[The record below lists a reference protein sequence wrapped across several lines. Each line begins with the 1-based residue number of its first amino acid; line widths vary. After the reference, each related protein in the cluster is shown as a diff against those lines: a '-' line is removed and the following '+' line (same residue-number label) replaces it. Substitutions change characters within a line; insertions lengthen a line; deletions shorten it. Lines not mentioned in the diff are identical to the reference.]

1 MTSIKNFEV
10 WSCPVFEYDSV
21 ESAVESGGAEDG
33 IYRIMLE
40 ADSLDI
46 LWHGSAFL
54 AGSGERVVLVCFN
67 GAVADRKGKSAP
79 FFSGRGVAQGLRMPL
94 LSIDDPSL
102 SRSDELGLAWYAG
115 HEDMPGLVDLI
126 ADYLNQF
133 AEKHRCRLVFFGG
146 SGGGFASIS
155 ILARMR
161 VEAAALV
168 WNPQTNISKYR
179 SDFVSAYLAAAFP
192 AVAVRQGGD
201 PGTPPSQESLAHALA
216 QAGVAYDVTGWVA
229 PAKVQLLYLQNSSDW
244 HVKAHAQPF
253 MTNGSW
259 ERIGKRSFYCQDRGV
274 ACWFGVWGEG
284 HAAPPLSL
292 IHSALS
298 KLINGISVSAAAA
311 ELDADNNPTAEELS
325 WFKVDGPPGK
335 IRISAKRN
343 QDFVKVHTT
352 FEEIE
357 NPRTAYEYAYYLY
370 RNGERLAVHWYD
382 ESPEACIACPAGIG
396 AETIQVFVRD
406 SFGTT
411 VIANAAVFDD
421 KE

>member
-1 MTSIKNFEV
+1 MTASNN
-10 WSCPVFEYDSV
+10 SNNANNSVFEYGSV
-21 ESAVESGGAEDG
+21 ESSLNDVTTEDG
-33 IYRIMLE
+33 IHRIKQNNC
-40 ADSLDI
+40 SLDI
-46 LWHGSAFL
+46 LLQGIKHL
-54 AGSGERVVLVCFN
+54 AENTERVALVCFN
-67 GAVADRKGKSAP
+67 GAVSDRKDKFGP
-79 FFSGRGVAQGLRMPL
+79 FFSGRGVAQALGMPL

-115 HEDMPGLVDLI
+115 HAEMPALIDLI
-126 ADYLNQF
+126 ADYLNRF
-133 AEKHRCRLVFFGG
+133 ATKMNCRLVVFGG

-155 ILARMR
+155 VLSKLRI
-161 VEAAALV
+161 EATALV
-168 WNPQTNISKYR
+168 WNPQTNISRYR
-179 SDFVSAYLAAAFP
+179 SDAVASYLATAFP
-192 AVAVRQGGD
+192 EISLHSEDQSNMD
-201 PGTPPSQESLAHALA
+201 FSQEALA
-216 QAGVAYDVTGWVA
+216 DALTRAGVRYDITNWVA
-229 PAKVQLLYLQNSSDW
+229 PDKAQLLYLQNSSDW

-406 SFGTT
+406 SFGTA

>member
-179 SDFVSAYLAAAFP
+179 SDSVSAYLAAAFP

-244 HVKAHAQPF
+244 HVASHALPF
-253 MTNGSW
+253 MTAGAW
-259 ERIGKRSFYCQDRGV
+259 ERVGKRAFYSAERGV
-274 ACWFGVWGEG
+274 ACWYGTWGEG
-284 HAAPPLSL
+284 HAAPPAELINECLSRL
-292 IHSALS
+292 IKGSSVRAVAAQLDAEHSALQGS
-298 KLINGISVSAAAA
+298 M
-311 ELDADNNPTAEELS
+311 S
-325 WFKVDGPPGK
+325 WLKVDGKP
-335 IRISAKRN
+335 RTVRVTAKRE
-343 QDFVKVHTT
+343 QDIVKVSTML
-352 FEEIE
+352 EGGV
-357 NPRTAYEYAYYLY
+357 PPDAAYEYAYYLY
-370 RNGERLAVHWYD
+370 RDNMRLAVHWYD
-382 ESPEACIACPAGIG
+382 ADPQARIACPAGCG
-396 AETIQVFVRD
+396 RESVRVFVKD
-406 SFGTT
+406 AFGTT
-411 VIANAAVFDD
+411 VTASVELPE
-421 KE
+421 K

>member
-1 MTSIKNFEV
+1 M
-10 WSCPVFEYDSV
+10 
-21 ESAVESGGAEDG
+21 ESSLNDVATEDG
-33 IYRIMLE
+33 IHRIMQNNC
-40 ADSLDI
+40 SLDI
-46 LWHGSAFL
+46 LLQGVKHL
-54 AGSGERVVLVCFN
+54 AENAERVALVCFN
-67 GAVADRKGKSAP
+67 GAVSDRKGKFGP
-79 FFSGRGVAQGLRMPL
+79 FFSGRGVAQALGMPL

-115 HEDMPGLVDLI
+115 HAEMPALIDLI
-126 ADYLNQF
+126 ADYLNRF
-133 AEKHRCRLVFFGG
+133 ATRMNCRLVVFGG
-146 SGGGFASIS
+146 SGGGFASIAVLS
-155 ILARMR
+155 KLRI
-161 VEAAALV
+161 EATALV
-168 WNPQTNISKYR
+168 WNPQTNISRYR
-179 SDFVSAYLAAAFP
+179 SDAVASYLATAFP
-192 AVAVRQGGD
+192 EISLHSEDQSNMD
-201 PGTPPSQESLAHALA
+201 FSQEALA
-216 QAGVAYDVTGWVA
+216 DALTRAGVRYDITNWVA
-229 PAKVQLLYLQNSSDW
+229 PDKAQLLYLQNSSDW

-311 ELDADNNPTAEELS
+311 ELDADNNPTAEEMS

-335 IRISAKRN
+335 IRIAAKRN
-343 QDFVKVHTT
+343 QNFVNVHTT
-352 FEEIE
+352 FEDMA